1 LSARATR
8 PGGWLRHLTA
18 WPLLWVL
25 LAIILVVPT
34 ACFLVLAVSPRLFGQ
49 GPSWFTLKAFGQA
62 FTGPNLH
69 GMLNSVLIGIAAAL
83 LATAVAAGLAWV
95 AQRTELPGRRGI
107 TLGLWAVLLV
117 PTYVTAVGWEQLF
130 EQGGVFANAGIV
142 PAFAQKAFFG
152 PIGVALILAFKGVP
166 FAYFAL
172 APALAGLGR
181 SFEEA
186 ARVHGAN
193 RFGTLRTVA
202 PILLPA
208 IFAAC
213 TIVFAESISDFG
225 VASTLAVSANF
236 PVATYTIYS
245 ALTSFPANFPV
256 AAVVGWMLVAAVAV
270 ALVIQNLSLHK
281 RSYAVLSGRT
291 RPAARQHPR
300 GWPLVG
306 TMIFVYGFFGLTLV
320 VPAIGALVASVI
332 EPFTSLSFSHLT
344 FSAYSGVLHASALGP
359 PILLSLKMATVNATL
374 TLLIG
379 LAVARALTSPHAGIT
394 GKLIDIVLVGSVA
407 LPGLVLAA
415 GYLFAFNLPVVFRA
429 GIHLYG
435 TLFLLG
441 MAYLAGALP
450 TNSRVMIGPLAQL
463 QGSLMHAG
471 RVHGANQLSS
481 FRRCVLPLLARSLL
495 WAWLLTFAG
504 TFTELPAS
512 ELLAPTGIQTI
523 ATSIL
528 KVFNK
533 SDLVGATALSV
544 VEMVIVLGVIV
555 VATVAFRLLTPTGWR
570 RVSGELA

>member
-1 LSARATR
+1 M
-8 PGGWLRHLTA
+8 
-18 WPLLWVL
+18 LLVV
-25 LAIILVVPT
+25 ILVVPT
-34 ACFLVLAVSPRLFGQ
+34 ACFLVLAFSPRLFGQ

-62 FTGPNLH
+62 FSSTTLH
-69 GMLNSVLIGIAAAL
+69 GMLNSVTIGVVAAL
-83 LATAVAAGLAWV
+83 LATAVAGGLAWV
-95 AQRTELPGRRGI
+95 AQRTELPGRRAI

-130 EQGGVFANAGIV
+130 EQGGIFASSGLV
-142 PAFAQKAFFG
+142 PAFAQHAFFG
-152 PIGVALILAFKGVP
+152 PVGVTLILAFKGVP

-172 APALAGLGR
+172 SPALAGLGR
-181 SFEEA
+181 SYEEA

-193 RFGTLRTVA
+193 RFATLRTVV

-208 IFAAC
+208 LFAAL

-245 ALTSFPANFPV
+245 ALTSFPANFPL

-270 ALVIQNLSLHK
+270 ALAIQNLSLRR

-291 RPAARQHPR
+291 RPAARQRLR
-300 GWPLVG
+300 GWSLAA
-306 TMIFVYGFFGLTLV
+306 TMILVYGFFAFTLV
-320 VPAIGALVASVI
+320 VPALGAVVSSVVT
-332 EPFTSLSFSHLT
+332 PFTGFSFSHMTL
-344 FSAYSGVLHASALGP
+344 SAYSTVMSTSALGP
-359 PILLSLKMATVNATL
+359 PILLSLKMATINATL
-374 TLLIG
+374 TLVIG
-379 LAVARALTSPHAGIT
+379 LAVARALTSARAGIT
-394 GKLIDIVLVGSVA
+394 GRLVDIVLVGSVA

-415 GYLFAFNLPVVFRA
+415 GYLFAFNLPVVFHA

-435 TLFLLG
+435 TLLLLG

-471 RVHGANQLSS
+471 RVHGANQASS
-481 FRRCVLPLLARSLL
+481 FRRCVLPLLARALL

-512 ELLAPTGIQTI
+512 ELLAPSGVQTI

-544 VEMVIVLGVIV
+544 VEMLIVLGVIV
-555 VATVAFRLLTPTGWR
+555 VATVAFRLLTPPGWR
-570 RVSGELA
+570 RVSGDLA